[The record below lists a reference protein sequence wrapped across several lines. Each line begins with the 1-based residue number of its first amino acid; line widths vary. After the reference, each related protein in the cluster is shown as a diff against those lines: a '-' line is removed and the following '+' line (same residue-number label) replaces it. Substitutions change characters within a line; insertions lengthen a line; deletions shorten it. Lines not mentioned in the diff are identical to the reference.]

1 MFHWLEDHQ
10 FLTGGLTLMVVGA
23 LMTTLRELPRT
34 IWNWILWG
42 LIISVEIPD
51 RDPAFRWLRRWV
63 AEHRY
68 ARRAR
73 QLSLTTQWSSPD
85 PMVEDQEE
93 DEDYSGQGD
102 WKARFILSPAPG
114 THLMTYRGRLLI
126 FHRDRRALENGGV
139 HSFQETLTVQLL
151 GGNRA
156 MLDDLLKEAHQMAK
170 PRVPGV
176 NILTAQYE
184 DWSVNSLRPK
194 RPLASIVLA
203 DDMLDEII
211 ADMRTFL
218 SSGSWYSMRGVPHRR
233 GYLLDGP
240 PGNGKT
246 TLVVAAAG
254 ELDLSVAVLNLNSKV
269 MTDESLRT
277 LVDALPYGTILL
289 IEDVDCAFGTKRD
302 AKEVMGVT
310 LSGLLNALDG
320 VSSREGRILFLTTNH
335 PERLD
340 PALIRPGRIDR
351 SFHLG
356 NTTPEQARRLFA
368 WFYNEEGN
376 QNAEIARLANE
387 FADRIPDGSICM
399 AAIQV
404 HLLRYRSDPVA
415 AVRRFDLKQ
424 LEFQTP
430 LREDDPP
437 WSTAG
442 ESDELSLPCP
452 ASHPCEAEAAIVG

>member
-10 FLTGGLTLMVVGA
+10 FLTGGLTLMIAGS
-23 LMTTLRELPRT
+23 LWTTLRVLPRT

-51 RDPAFRWLRRWV
+51 RDPAFRWLRSWV

-73 QLSLTTQWSSPD
+73 QLSLTTKWSSRD
-85 PMVEDQEE
+85 PMVEDQE
-93 DEDYSGQGD
+93 DYDCSSQLD

-114 THLMTYRGRLLI
+114 THILTFRRRLLI
-126 FHRDRRALENGGV
+126 LRRDRRELENGGPQ
-139 HSFQETLTVQLL
+139 SFQETLTLQIV

-156 MLDDLLKEAHQMAK
+156 LLDELLKEAHQLAR
-170 PRVPGV
+170 PRVPGI
-176 NILTAQYE
+176 NILTAQYD
-184 DWSVNSLRPK
+184 DWSINSVRPK

-203 DDMLDEII
+203 DGILDELL

-218 SSGSWYSMRGVPHRR
+218 ASGSWYALRGIPHRR

-269 MTDESLRT
+269 MTDESLRA
-277 LVDALPYGTILL
+277 LVDALPFGTILL
-289 IEDVDCAFGTKRD
+289 IEDVDCAFGAKRD
-302 AKEVMGVT
+302 ASDTTGVT
-310 LSGLLNALDG
+310 LSGLLNSLDG

-340 PALIRPGRIDR
+340 PALIRPGRADR
-351 SFHLG
+351 RFHLG
-356 NTTPEQARRLFA
+356 NTTPEQARELFT
-368 WFYNEEGN
+368 WFYNGGN
-376 QNAEIARLANE
+376 HGNGHGGEVEIARLALA
-387 FADRIPDGSICM
+387 FANRIPEGRVCM

-404 HLLRYRSDPVA
+404 HLLRYRSDPEA
-415 AVRRFDLKQ
+415 AVRNLDIDGLV
-424 LEFQTP
+424 P
-430 LREDDPP
+430 NAASNEDDTP
-437 WSTAG
+437 WATG
-442 ESDELSLPCP
+442 
-452 ASHPCEAEAAIVG
+452 AEAPELIASGPSSHQ

>member
-1 MFHWLEDHQ
+1 MFHWLESHQ
-10 FLTGGLTLMVVGA
+10 FLTGGLTLMIVGA
-23 LMTTLRELPRT
+23 LMATLRELPRT

-42 LIISVEIPD
+42 LLISVEVPD
-51 RDPAFRWLRRWV
+51 RDPAFRWLRSWV

-68 ARRAR
+68 AKRAR
-73 QLSLTTQWSSPD
+73 QLSLTTKWSSPD

-93 DEDYSGQGD
+93 DDYSGQGE
-102 WKARFILSPAPG
+102 WRARFLLSPAPG

-126 FHRDRRALENGGV
+126 FHRNRRSLENGGV
-139 HSFQETLTVQLL
+139 HSFQETLTVQIL

-156 MLDDLLKEAHQMAK
+156 MLDDLLKEAHQLAR

-176 NILTAQYE
+176 NILTAQHE
-184 DWSVNSLRPK
+184 DWSISSLRPK

-203 DDMLDEII
+203 DDILAEII
-211 ADMRTFL
+211 ADMRQFL
-218 SSGSWYSMRGVPHRR
+218 ESGAWYAMRGVPHRR

-254 ELDLSVAVLNLNSKV
+254 ELDLSVAVLNLNCKV

-277 LVDALPYGTILL
+277 LVDALPFGTILL
-289 IEDVDCAFGTKRD
+289 IENVDCAFGAKRN
-302 AKEVMGVT
+302 ATEATGVT

-335 PERLD
+335 AERLD
-340 PALIRPGRIDR
+340 PALIRPGRVDR

-356 NTTPEQARRLFA
+356 HTTPEQARRLFT
-368 WFYNEEGN
+368 WFYDGGN
-376 QNAEIARLANE
+376 HDSEIARLALE
-387 FADRIPDGSICM
+387 FANRIPDGCVCM

-404 HLLRYRSDPVA
+404 HLLRYRSDPSA
-415 AVRRFDLKQ
+415 AVQHFDIDRLEGPSPLKEDVSPWAAGDRSA
-424 LEFQTP
+424 EFIT
-430 LREDDPP
+430 
-437 WSTAG
+437 
-442 ESDELSLPCP
+442 PCP
-452 ASHPCEAEAAIVG
+452 ASRQ